1 MMHPPDASMSRQR
14 DSGRASM
21 LTQGTRRRMH
31 RAAENPIHLRWLR
44 SLALSSLFLLPVMIA
59 TTWAGASA
67 GAATPTDT
75 PETDPDTGLVMLPGW
90 QSVASQC
97 TGCHSA
103 ALVRQN
109 RGTRAHWLSIIRW
122 MQATQGLW
130 EFPSELESELL
141 DYLSV
146 AYGASE
152 PIRRANLAPDLLP
165 PAGNTTNGD

>member
-1 MMHPPDASMSRQR
+1 MMYLPGLPLSRTGSQILR
-14 DSGRASM
+14 
-21 LTQGTRRRMH
+21 
-31 RAAENPIHLRWLR
+31 RAAFILVTFVLTY
-44 SLALSSLFLLPVMIA
+44 AD
-59 TTWAGASA
+59 A
-67 GAATPTDT
+67 GAAAPSAT

-122 MQATQGLW
+122 MQSTQGLW
-130 EFPSELESELL
+130 EFPPALESELL
-141 DYLSV
+141 DYLSS

-152 PIRRANLAPDLLP
+152 PIRRANLHPDLLP
-165 PAGNTTNGD
+165 PTVNTTADD